1 MSVLSVVCHY
11 QLVFEN
17 VFRSKE
23 MESIFSSLISL
34 RGNWIY
40 MFEDE
45 NKTKK
50 SLSPDTL
57 LSFLL
62 ALQSNN
68 LKGLLC
74 VLIEWD
80 KSLTCSQL
88 ILLIYAKEFLHPS
101 WSEWNLI
108 WTFPLRLNRFVDLLV
123 WIYKEHLNFKF
134 KAADRIWTENGLSR
148 KHVTNFT
155 LLWNLGVQ
163 YAWWSHCVPN
173 GKRWSWNKD
182 PGTGSFSWKISPC
195 LSENFLA
202 L

>member
-1 MSVLSVVCHY
+1 MFSEVKKWKASSLPLQAWEEIEYTCLKIKIR
-11 QLVFEN
+11 QKRAFLL
-17 VFRSKE
+17 
-23 MESIFSSLISL
+23 IFSFPSSLPC
-34 RGNWIY
+34 N
-40 MFEDE
+40 
-45 NKTKK
+45 
-50 SLSPDTL
+50 
-57 LSFLL
+57 L
-62 ALQSNN
+62 ANN

-155 LLWNLGVQ
+155 LLWNLVVQ
-163 YAWWSHCVPN
+163 YAWWSHCVLN
-173 GKRWSWNKD
+173 GNVD
-182 PGTGSFSWKISPC
+182 PEIRILEQALSVGKFPLAFRKI
-195 LSENFLA
+195 F
-202 L
+202 